1 LSLSRK
7 LGILLYVAIIIQ
19 TVVGIVHIYLRAE
32 KKPDMYRLL
41 ACHVIFLIWV
51 FNGIAES
58 LANGT
63 PMLPLAIRFTILPV
77 SITSA
82 FMLRFAV
89 HYSGLVD
96 EKHARRTYLF
106 FLPIILS
113 LAPLYLNWHPE
124 LVIKKMVGFTAIT
137 EWGPFFLANT
147 YLSYVFLSVGALLIF
162 LKLVREGGFA
172 WQKSML
178 VLAFLVTIVLN
189 YLTLSGRIEHP
200 GFDVTVFGISLI
212 LFVLWDLIARFK
224 MIDIVPQAAYSVY
237 SRLRDGIL
245 ITDNEGTFMEHNLA
259 AETHFQELFDLTE
272 CRNIRTFL
280 LHLNHHVDDKDMM
293 QRLIDII
300 DHSNSDEVDAIG
312 VLFPNGDI
320 RQFDFNFLSIRSD
333 TGKTIG
339 RLLQWRD
346 VTVNRMLTVEKER
359 LRLSDD
365 LHDSLGNCLNIISSN
380 LEYVLDH
387 YENADNNRQYIQKS
401 YDRTIGAFL
410 DMRRI
415 VDELNPIEL
424 EKNGLVWALKS
435 LFGKL
440 GGKGIDIDF
449 YCSEPEHFSLL
460 NGRQSE
466 TLYFICQ
473 EALNN
478 AITHGHAKTIDVILN
493 VDDHV
498 IKLYITDDGIGCD
511 AIIENKGL
519 KSIRNRTESV
529 KGVFEYGSPT
539 DGGFNLKVFIPTQY
553 ELITHPDKGNTD
565 RRSDNQRAGVLAE

>member
-19 TVVGIVHIYLRAE
+19 TVAGIVHLYLRAE

-41 ACHVIFLIWV
+41 ACYVVFFFWL

-63 PMLPLAIRFTILPV
+63 PMLPLAIKFTILPM
-77 SITSA
+77 SLTSA
-82 FMLRFAV
+82 FFIRFAV
-89 HYSGLVD
+89 HYVGLVA
-96 EKHARRTYLF
+96 EKHAISTLLFYLPT
-106 FLPIILS
+106 LISLS
-113 LAPLYLNWHPE
+113 PLYLNWHPE
-124 LVIKKMVGFTAIT
+124 LVIKRMDGFNAIL
-137 EWGPFFLANT
+137 EWGWLFLANT
-147 YLSYVFLSVGALLIF
+147 YLTYAFMAFGAILIF
-162 LKLVREGGFA
+162 WKMILDGGFA
-172 WQKSML
+172 VQKSLL
-178 VLAFLVTIVLN
+178 VFAFLLTIALN
-189 YLTLSGRIEHP
+189 YAVIVGWVVHP
-200 GFDVTVFGISLI
+200 GFDVTVIGVSLI
-212 LFVLWDLIARFK
+212 LYVLWDLVVHFK
-224 MIDIVPQAAYSVY
+224 MINVVPQAAYSVY

-245 ITDNEGTFMEHNLA
+245 ISDVTGRLVEHNVA
-259 AETHFQELFDLTE
+259 AESHFQELFTLTE
-272 CRNIRTFL
+272 CHTIHDFL
-280 LHLNHHVDDKDMM
+280 YNLNKHTDDEHMM
-293 QRLIDII
+293 QKLIDII
-300 DHSNSDEVDAIG
+300 QKNALDEVDTIG
-312 VLFPNGDI
+312 FLFPNGEI
-320 RQFDFNFLSIRSD
+320 RQFDFNFLPIRND

-339 RLLQWRD
+339 MLLQWRD
-346 VTVNRMLTVEKER
+346 VTVYRMLTIEKER
-359 LRLSDD
+359 RRLSDD
-365 LHDSLGNCLNIISSN
+365 LHDSLGNCLNIISAN

-387 YENADNNRQYIQKS
+387 YDHAGSNRQYIQKS
-401 YDRTIGAFL
+401 YDKTISAFL

-415 VDELNPIEL
+415 VDELNPIEI
-424 EKNGLVWALKS
+424 EKNGLVWALES

-440 GGKGIDIDF
+440 GGKGITIDF
-449 YCSEPEHFSLL
+449 YCSEPDRVILL